1 MSVQNITRRAGPYV
15 GTGLVTAFTF
25 AFKVFRSEDVK
36 VLRSAS
42 SDASAQDEA
51 LKFGTDYTVKLNA
64 NQDEKAG
71 GTVTLASP
79 LAEGLR
85 LSILSAITPDQQMV
99 LTNHDGFLP
108 ATLNNSAD
116 KAIALIQE
124 LKEEVGRSLRVP
136 ASSDKTPEDMTEE
149 LMSAQEDARR
159 FADAAQQSAD
169 SAKKSEEKTAKY
181 AEAATVIVPFKDEI
195 KTVADNIEPVK
206 TIGQDIESVKL
217 VAAIKDET
225 VAVAGALDD
234 IGTAAA
240 SENLQAYKTVASIKD
255 QVVVDAQIASEI
267 VAVAGMK
274 DHVVTVSTNIGD
286 VKDVSNNMDKIGAV
300 AGDLQGGKCVPVKF
314 SAGRLTDEPAQDCTA
329 EGGNIKTV
337 ADHVV
342 AVDKVAGAVDDGTLE
357 KAAGALDSTLE
368 NVRRA
373 EAAQSAA
380 ESANTSAQSAKT
392 SAAGSATAAGSSATL
407 AKKWATQMGSPVE
420 GDLYSSKHYAEIA
433 SGAAGSS
440 SEVLAE
446 VKKAGQDA
454 VAVITQEGGTQ
465 VAAVT
470 AEGQKQVKAVGD
482 LGSSWET
489 KVNSAGSTQVKAVEA
504 SGATQTQAVNSAGT
518 SWHAKVEQAGTR
530 QTNAVNQA
538 GATQVK
544 AVETAGATQ
553 TANAKAQADAAAKSA
568 TAAASAQKTAETA
581 KSGADT
587 AKTGAESAKAA
598 AVTAQGKAE
607 TAATT
612 ATQKATEATTKASE
626 AAKSAQAAAQSAKVA
641 AFAVRL
647 TSTNMSASGT
657 AAVSTLTPSTN
668 VKVGD
673 TVIDPDGEVFSITSI
688 SGSTFTVGSKLTSI
702 KGPQG
707 DQGDVGPKGETG
719 APLAIKGS
727 FPSLEELQEQH
738 PVGQLGDA
746 YMVGTHLYSW
756 NGSRWQ
762 DVGDIK
768 GPKGDPG
775 TPGTPGAPGADGKD
789 GAAGASASITG
800 ATATVDANVGT
811 PSVLVTSGGTAL
823 ARTFAFE
830 FKNLKGQKGDKGD
843 PGANGADGANATIT
857 SATAS
862 VDGTTGA
869 PKVTVTVGG
878 TAQARTFAFAFTGL
892 KGATGSAGTTTWAG
906 ITDKP
911 TFFTSKGISMG
922 RLP

>member
-15 GTGLVTAFTF
+15 GTGLVSAYTF
-25 AFKVFRSEDVK
+25 AFKVFRPEDVK
-36 VLRSAS
+36 VVRSESA
-42 SDASAQDEA
+42 DASAQDEA

-71 GTVTLASP
+71 GTVTLVSP

-108 ATLNNSAD
+108 TTLNESAD

-136 ASSDKTPEDMTEE
+136 ASADKTPEDLTEE
-149 LMSAQEDARR
+149 LLSAQADARK
-159 FADAAQQSAD
+159 FADAAQQSAEE
-169 SAKKSEEKTAKY
+169 AKKSEEQTKVY
-181 AEAATVIVPFKDEI
+181 AEAATAIVPFKDEI

-206 TIGQDIESVKL
+206 TVGLNIEPVKSV
-217 VAAIKDET
+217 ASIKDET
-225 VAVAGALDD
+225 VVVAGAVAD
-234 IGTAAA
+234 IETAAA
-240 SENLQAYKTVASIKD
+240 PENLEAYKTVALIKD
-255 QVVVDAQIASEI
+255 QVVTDAEIATEI
-267 VAVAGMK
+267 VTVANMK
-274 DHVVTVSTNIGD
+274 DHVVAVSTNIDD
-286 VKDVSNNMDKIGAV
+286 VKDVSANMDKIGAV
-300 AGDLQGGKCVPVKF
+300 AGDLTGGKCTPAKF

-337 ADHVV
+337 ADHIV

-357 KAAGALDSTLE
+357 KAANSVEASAE
-368 NVRRA
+368 NARRA
-373 EAAQSAA
+373 EAAQAGA
-380 ESANTSAQSAKT
+380 ESANASAQSAKS
-392 SAAGSATAAGSSATL
+392 SAAGSATSAGSSATL
-407 AKKWATQMGSPVE
+407 AKKWATQMGTPVE

-440 SEVLAE
+440 SETLEA
-446 VKKAGQDA
+446 VKLAGQTA
-454 VAVITQEGGTQ
+454 LASITQEGGTQ

-470 AEGQKQVKAVGD
+470 AEGQKQVKAV
-482 LGSSWET
+482 ET
-489 KVNSAGSTQVKAVEA
+489 AGSTQV
-504 SGATQTQAVNSAGT
+504 GAVNA
-518 SWHAKVEQAGTR
+518 
-530 QTNAVNQA
+530 A
-538 GATQVK
+538 GAAQVK

-568 TAAASAQKTAETA
+568 TTALSAQKAAETAKAGADTA
-581 KSGADT
+581 KSGA
-587 AKTGAESAKAA
+587 ESAKTA
-598 AVTAQGKAE
+598 AVTAQGTAE

-612 ATQKATEATTKASE
+612 ATTKATEATTKASE
-626 AAKSAQAAAQSAKVA
+626 AAKSAQAAAESAKTA
-641 AFAVRL
+641 AYAMRL
-647 TSTNMSASGT
+647 TSVNMSASGT
-657 AAVSTLTPSTN
+657 AAISSLTPQTN
-668 VKVGD
+668 IKVGD
-673 TVIDPDGEVFSITSI
+673 TVVDPDGEVFSITAI
-688 SGSTFTVGSKLTSI
+688 AGSTFTVGAKLASI
-702 KGPQG
+702 KGAKG

-719 APLAIKGS
+719 APLSIKGS
-727 FPSLEELQEQH
+727 FPTLDELQEQH
-738 PVGQLGDA
+738 PAGQLGDA

-756 NGSRWQ
+756 NGSAWQ

-823 ARTFAFE
+823 ARTFAFA
-830 FKNLKGQKGDKGD
+830 FKNLKGQKGD
-843 PGANGADGANATIT
+843 PGANGADGANAVIAG
-857 SATAS
+857 ATAS
-862 VDGTTGA
+862 VDATTGT

-892 KGATGSAGTTTWAG
+892 KGATGPAGTTTWAG

-911 TFFTSKGISMG
+911 SYFKASGISMG

>member
-15 GTGLVTAFTF
+15 GTGLVSAYTF
-25 AFKVFRSEDVK
+25 AFKVFRPEDVK
-36 VLRSAS
+36 VVRSESA
-42 SDASAQDEA
+42 DASAQDET
-51 LKFGTDYTVKLNA
+51 LKLGTDYTVKLNT

-71 GTVTLASP
+71 GTVTLVSP

-108 ATLNNSAD
+108 TTLNDSAD

-136 ASSDKTPEDMTEE
+136 ASADKTPEDLTEE
-149 LMSAQEDARR
+149 LLSAQADARK
-159 FADAAQQSAD
+159 FADAAQQSAEE
-169 SAKKSEEKTAKY
+169 AKKSEEQTKVY

-195 KTVADNIEPVK
+195 KTVADNIEMVK
-206 TIGQDIESVKL
+206 TVGQNVESVKS

-240 SENLQAYKTVASIKD
+240 PENLAAYKTVATIKD
-255 QVVVDAQIASEI
+255 QVVTDAEISTEI
-267 VAVAGMK
+267 VTVANMK
-274 DHVVTVSTNIGD
+274 DHVVTVSTNIVD
-286 VKDVSNNMDKIGAV
+286 VTDVSNNLDKIGAV

-337 ADHVV
+337 ADHIV

-357 KAAGALDSTLE
+357 KAANSVGASAE
-368 NVRRA
+368 NARRA
-373 EAAQSAA
+373 EAAQAGA
-380 ESANTSAQSAKT
+380 ESANASAQSAKT
-392 SAAGSATAAGSSATL
+392 SAAGSATSAGSSAAL
-407 AKKWATQMGSPVE
+407 AKKWATQMGTPVE

-440 SEVLAE
+440 SETLEA
-446 VKKAGQDA
+446 VKLAGQA
-454 VAVITQEGGTQ
+454 ALASITQEGGTQ
-465 VAAVT
+465 VVAVT
-470 AEGQKQVKAVGD
+470 AEGQKQVKAV
-482 LGSSWET
+482 ET
-489 KVNSAGSTQVKAVEA
+489 AGSTQV
-504 SGATQTQAVNSAGT
+504 GAVNA
-518 SWHAKVEQAGTR
+518 
-530 QTNAVNQA
+530 A
-538 GATQVK
+538 GAAQVK
-544 AVETAGATQ
+544 AVETAGSAQ
-553 TANAKAQADAAAKSA
+553 TANAKAQADAAAKLA
-568 TAAASAQKTAETA
+568 TVASSAQKAAETAKAGADTA
-581 KSGADT
+581 KSGA
-587 AKTGAESAKAA
+587 ESAKTA

-607 TAATT
+607 TAANT
-612 ATQKATEATTKASE
+612 ATNKATEAGTKASE
-626 AAKSAQAAAQSAKVA
+626 AAKSAQAAAESAKTA
-641 AFAVRL
+641 AYAMRL
-647 TSTNMSASGT
+647 TSVNMSASGT
-657 AAVSTLTPSTN
+657 AAISSLTPKTN
-668 VKVGD
+668 IKVGD
-673 TVIDPDGEVFSITSI
+673 TVIDPDGEVFSITAI
-688 SGSTFTVGSKLTSI
+688 AGSTFTVGAKLASI
-702 KGPQG
+702 KGAKG

-719 APLAIKGS
+719 APLSIKGS
-727 FPSLEELQEQH
+727 FPTLDELQEQH
-738 PVGQLGDA
+738 PAGQLGDA

-756 NGSRWQ
+756 NGSAWQ

-823 ARTFAFE
+823 ARTFTFA
-830 FKNLKGQKGDKGD
+830 FKNLKGHKGDKGD

-857 SATAS
+857 GATAT
-862 VDGTTGA
+862 VDATTGT
-869 PKVTVTVGG
+869 PKVTVTAGG

-892 KGATGSAGTTTWAG
+892 KGATGPAGTTTWAG
-906 ITDKP
+906 LTGKP
-911 TFFTSKGISMG
+911 AYFTGKGISMG

>member
-15 GTGLVTAFTF
+15 GTGLVSAYTF

-36 VLRSAS
+36 VVRSESA
-42 SDASAQDEA
+42 DASAQDEA

-71 GTVTLASP
+71 GAVTLASP

-99 LTNHDGFLP
+99 LTNHDGMLP
-108 ATLNNSAD
+108 TTLNDSAD

-124 LKEEVGRSLRVP
+124 LKEAVGRTLRVP
-136 ASSDKTPEDMTEE
+136 ASSDKTPEDLTEE
-149 LMSAQEDARR
+149 LLSAQNDARK
-159 FADAAQQSAD
+159 FADAAQKSAEE
-169 SAKKSEEKTAKY
+169 AKKSELKTAEY
-181 AEAATVIVPFKDEI
+181 AEAATVLVPMKAEI

-206 TIGQDIESVKL
+206 TVGQNIEPVKSV
-217 VAAIKDET
+217 ASIKDET
-225 VAVAGALDD
+225 VVVAGAVAD
-234 IGTAAA
+234 IETAAA
-240 SENLQAYKTVASIKD
+240 PENLEAYKTVASIKD
-255 QVVVDAQIASEI
+255 QVVTDAEISTEI
-267 VAVAGMK
+267 VTVANMK
-274 DHVVTVSTNIGD
+274 DHVVTVSTNIDD
-286 VKDVSNNMDKIGAV
+286 VKDVSANMDKIGAV

-337 ADHVV
+337 ADHIV

-357 KAAGALDSTLE
+357 KAANSAEASAE
-368 NVRRA
+368 NARRA
-373 EAAQSAA
+373 EAAQAGA
-380 ESANTSAQSAKT
+380 ESANASAQSAKT
-392 SAAGSATAAGSSATL
+392 SAAGSATSAGSSATL
-407 AKKWATQMGSPVE
+407 AKKWATQMGTPVE

-440 SEVLAE
+440 SETLEA
-446 VKKAGQDA
+446 VKLAGQTA
-454 VAVITQEGGTQ
+454 LASITQEGGTQ

-470 AEGQKQVKAVGD
+470 AEGQKQVKAV
-482 LGSSWET
+482 ET
-489 KVNSAGSTQVKAVEA
+489 AGSTQV
-504 SGATQTQAVNSAGT
+504 GAVNA
-518 SWHAKVEQAGTR
+518 
-530 QTNAVNQA
+530 A
-538 GATQVK
+538 GAAQVK
-544 AVETAGATQ
+544 TVETAGATQ
-553 TANAKAQADAAAKSA
+553 TANAKAQADAAAASA
-568 TAAASAQKTAETA
+568 TAAANAKKAAETAKAGADTA
-581 KSGADT
+581 KSGA
-587 AKTGAESAKAA
+587 ESAKTA
-598 AVTAQGKAE
+598 AVTAQGTAE

-612 ATQKATEATTKASE
+612 ATTKATEATTKASE
-626 AAKSAQAAAQSAKVA
+626 AAKSAQAAAESAKTA
-641 AFAVRL
+641 AYAMRL
-647 TSTNMSASGT
+647 TSVNMSASGT
-657 AAVSTLTPSTN
+657 AAISSLTPQTN
-668 VKVGD
+668 IKVGD
-673 TVIDPDGEVFSITSI
+673 TVVDPDGEVFSITAI
-688 SGSTFTVGSKLTSI
+688 AGSTFTVGAKLASI
-702 KGPQG
+702 KGPKG

-719 APLAIKGS
+719 APLSIKGS
-727 FPSLEELQEQH
+727 FPTLDELQEQH

-756 NGSRWQ
+756 NGSAWQ

-823 ARTFAFE
+823 ARTFAFA
-830 FKNLKGQKGDKGD
+830 FKNLKGQKGD
-843 PGANGADGANATIT
+843 PGANGADGANAVIT
-857 SATAS
+857 GATAS
-862 VDGTTGA
+862 VDATTGT

-892 KGATGSAGTTTWAG
+892 KGATGPAGTTTWGG

-911 TFFTSKGISMG
+911 SYFKASGISMG

>member
-15 GTGLVTAFTF
+15 GTGLASAYTF
-25 AFKVFRSEDVK
+25 AFKVFRAEDVR
-36 VLRSAS
+36 VVRSAS
-42 SDASAQDEA
+42 SDASAQDET
-51 LKFGTDYTVKLNA
+51 LKLGTDYTVKLNA

-71 GTVTLASP
+71 GTVTLVSP

-108 ATLNNSAD
+108 TTLNDSAD

-136 ASSDKTPEDMTEE
+136 ASADKTPEDLTEE
-149 LMSAQEDARR
+149 LLSAQADARK
-159 FADAAQQSAD
+159 FADAAEKSAGE
-169 SAKKSEEKTAKY
+169 AKKSEEQTKAY

-195 KTVADNIEPVK
+195 KTVADNIETVK
-206 TIGQDIESVKL
+206 TVGQNVESVKS

-240 SENLQAYKTVASIKD
+240 PENLAAYKTVATIKD
-255 QVVVDAQIASEI
+255 QVVTDAEIATEI
-267 VAVAGMK
+267 VTVAGMK
-274 DHVVTVSTNIGD
+274 DHVVTVSTNIDD
-286 VKDVSNNMDKIGAV
+286 VKDVSASMDKIGAV

-337 ADHVV
+337 ADHIV

-357 KAAGALDSTLE
+357 KAANSAEASAE
-368 NVRRA
+368 NARRA
-373 EAAQSAA
+373 EAAQAGA
-380 ESANTSAQSAKT
+380 ESANASAQSAKT
-392 SAAGSATAAGSSATL
+392 SAAGSAASAGSSATT
-407 AKKWATQMGSPVE
+407 AKAWATQVGTPVE
-420 GDLYSSKHYAEIA
+420 GDLYSSRHYAEIA

-440 SEVLAE
+440 SETLEA
-446 VKKAGQDA
+446 VKLAGQTA
-454 VAVITQEGGTQ
+454 LASITQEGGTQ

-470 AEGQKQVKAVGD
+470 AEGQKQVKAV
-482 LGSSWET
+482 ET
-489 KVNSAGSTQVKAVEA
+489 AGSTQV
-504 SGATQTQAVNSAGT
+504 GAVNA
-518 SWHAKVEQAGTR
+518 
-530 QTNAVNQA
+530 A
-538 GATQVK
+538 GAAQVK

-568 TAAASAQKTAETA
+568 TAASSAQKAAETAKAGADTA
-581 KSGADT
+581 KSGA
-587 AKTGAESAKAA
+587 ESAKTA

-612 ATQKATEATTKASE
+612 ATNKATEAGTKASE
-626 AAKSAQAAAQSAKVA
+626 AAKSAQAAAESAKTA
-641 AFAVRL
+641 AYAMRL
-647 TSTNMSASGT
+647 TSVNMSASGT
-657 AAVSTLTPSTN
+657 AAITSLTPQTN
-668 VKVGD
+668 IKVGD
-673 TVIDPDGEVFSITSI
+673 TVIDPDGEVFSITAI
-688 SGSTFTVGSKLTSI
+688 AGSTFTVGAKLASI
-702 KGPQG
+702 KGAKG
-707 DQGDVGPKGETG
+707 DQGDAGPKGETG
-719 APLAIKGS
+719 APLSIKGS
-727 FPSLEELQEQH
+727 FPTLDELQEQH

-756 NGSRWQ
+756 NGSAWQ

-823 ARTFAFE
+823 ARTFAFV
-830 FKNLKGQKGDKGD
+830 FKNLKGQKGD
-843 PGANGADGANATIT
+843 PGANGADGASATIT
-857 SATAS
+857 GATAT
-862 VDGTTGA
+862 VDATTGT
-869 PKVTVTVGG
+869 PKVTVTAGG

-892 KGATGSAGTTTWAG
+892 KGATGPAGTTTWAG

-911 TFFTSKGISMG
+911 AYFKTSGISMG

>member
-1 MSVQNITRRAGPYV
+1 MIDDIKRLAGPFTTQGQTQLPFGFYV
-15 GTGLVTAFTF
+15 FENTDVYVATANDPDAQSTVLVYGQDYSVSMNADQTATP
-25 AFKVFRSEDVK
+25 
-36 VLRSAS
+36 
-42 SDASAQDEA
+42 
-51 LKFGTDYTVKLNA
+51 
-64 NQDEKAG
+64 G
-71 GTVTLASP
+71 GTVTLKTPIAS
-79 LAEGLR
+79 GQ
-85 LSILSAITPDQQMV
+85 IFVVGSAIKYTQTTQ
-99 LTNHDGFLP
+99 LTNYSRFP
-108 ATLNNSAD
+108 PEIIN
-116 KAIALIQE
+116 
-124 LKEEVGRSLRVP
+124 RSLDRIVAQIQQIVEKIGRTLSVP
-136 ASSDKTPEDMTEE
+136 ETSNSTPQQLIER
-149 LMSAQEDARR
+149 LLKAQEDARR

-169 SAKKSEEKTAKY
+169 SAKKSEEKTAEY

-206 TIGQDIESVKL
+206 TVGQDIESVKL
-217 VAAIKDET
+217 VASIKDET

-274 DHVVTVSTNIGD
+274 DHVVTVSTNIDD

-357 KAAGALDSTLE
+357 KAAGALESTLE

-392 SAAGSATAAGSSATL
+392 SAASSATAAGSSATL

-470 AEGQKQVKAVGD
+470 AEGQKQVKAV
-482 LGSSWET
+482 ET
-489 KVNSAGSTQVKAVEA
+489 AGSTQIGAVNAAGASQVKAVEA
-504 SGATQTQAVNSAGT
+504 AG
-518 SWHAKVEQAGTR
+518 S
-530 QTNAVNQA
+530 
-538 GATQVK
+538 
-544 AVETAGATQ
+544 TQ
-553 TANAKAQADAAAKSA
+553 TANAKTQADAASASA
-568 TAAASAQKTAETA
+568 TAAANAQKSAETA
-581 KSGADT
+581 KSGADA
-587 AKTGAESAKAA
+587 AKAGAESAKAA

-612 ATQKATEATTKASE
+612 ATTKATEATTKASE
-626 AAKSAQAAAQSAKVA
+626 AAKSAQAAAESAKTA
-641 AFAVRL
+641 AYAMRL
-647 TSTNMSASGT
+647 TSVNMSASGT
-657 AAVSTLTPSTN
+657 AAITSLTPQAN
-668 VKVGD
+668 IKVGD
-673 TVIDPDGEVFSITSI
+673 TVIDPDGEVFSITAI
-688 SGSTFTVGSKLTSI
+688 AGSTFTVGAKLTSL
-702 KGPQG
+702 KGPKG

-719 APLAIKGS
+719 APLSIKGS
-727 FPSLEELQEQH
+727 FPTLDELQEQH
-738 PVGQLGDA
+738 PAGQLGDA

-756 NGSRWQ
+756 NGSAWQ

-775 TPGTPGAPGADGKD
+775 TPGTPGAPGTDGKD

-823 ARTFAFE
+823 ARTFAFA
-830 FKNLKGQKGDKGD
+830 FKNLKGQKGDTGD

-857 SATAS
+857 GATAT
-862 VDGTTGA
+862 VDATTGT

-892 KGATGSAGTTTWAG
+892 KGATGPAGTTTWAG
-906 ITDKP
+906 ITGKP
-911 TFFTSKGISMG
+911 AYFTGKGISMG

>member
-15 GTGLVTAFTF
+15 GTGLASAYTF
-25 AFKVFRSEDVK
+25 AFKVFRAEDVR
-36 VLRSAS
+36 VVRSAS
-42 SDASAQDEA
+42 SDASAQDET
-51 LKFGTDYTVKLNA
+51 LKLGTDYTVKLNA

-71 GTVTLASP
+71 GTVTLVSP

-108 ATLNNSAD
+108 TTLNDSAD

-136 ASSDKTPEDMTEE
+136 ASADKTPEDLTEE
-149 LMSAQEDARR
+149 LLSAQADARQ
-159 FADAAQQSAD
+159 FADAAEKSAEE
-169 SAKKSEEKTAKY
+169 AKKSELKTAEY
-181 AEAATVIVPFKDEI
+181 AEAATAIVPFKDEI

-206 TIGQDIESVKL
+206 TVGQNIEPVKSV
-217 VAAIKDET
+217 ASIKDET
-225 VAVAGALDD
+225 VVVADAVAD

-240 SENLQAYKTVASIKD
+240 PENLAAYKTVTSIKD
-255 QVVVDAQIASEI
+255 QVVTDAEIASEI
-267 VAVAGMK
+267 VTVAGMK
-274 DHVVTVSTNIGD
+274 DHVVTVSTNID
-286 VKDVSNNMDKIGAV
+286 NVKDVSANMDKIGAV
-300 AGDLQGGKCVPVKF
+300 AGDLTGGKCTPAKF

-337 ADHVV
+337 ADHIV

-357 KAAGALDSTLE
+357 KAANSAEASAE
-368 NVRRA
+368 NARRA
-373 EAAQSAA
+373 EAAQAGA
-380 ESANTSAQSAKT
+380 ESANASAQSAKT
-392 SAAGSATAAGSSATL
+392 SAAGSATSAGSSATL
-407 AKKWATQMGSPVE
+407 AKKWATQMGTPVE
-420 GDLYSSKHYAEIA
+420 GDLYSSKHYAEVA

-454 VAVITQEGGTQ
+454 VAAITQEGGTQ

-470 AEGQKQVKAVGD
+470 AEGQKQVKAV
-482 LGSSWET
+482 ET
-489 KVNSAGSTQVKAVEA
+489 AGSTQV
-504 SGATQTQAVNSAGT
+504 GAVNA
-518 SWHAKVEQAGTR
+518 
-530 QTNAVNQA
+530 A
-538 GATQVK
+538 GAAQVK

-568 TAAASAQKTAETA
+568 TTALSAQKAAETA
-581 KSGADT
+581 KAGADT
-587 AKTGAESAKAA
+587 AKGGAESAKTA

-612 ATQKATEATTKASE
+612 ATNKATEAGTKASE
-626 AAKSAQAAAQSAKVA
+626 AAKSAQAAAESAKTA
-641 AFAVRL
+641 AYAMRL
-647 TSTNMSASGT
+647 TSVNMSASGT
-657 AAVSTLTPSTN
+657 AAITSLTPQTN
-668 VKVGD
+668 IKVGD
-673 TVIDPDGEVFSITSI
+673 TVIDPDGEVFSITAI
-688 SGSTFTVGSKLTSI
+688 AGSTFTVGAKLASI
-702 KGPQG
+702 KGAKG

-719 APLAIKGS
+719 APLSIKGS
-727 FPSLEELQEQH
+727 FPTLDELQEQH
-738 PVGQLGDA
+738 PAGQLGDA

-756 NGSRWQ
+756 NGSAWQ

-823 ARTFAFE
+823 ARTFTFA
-830 FKNLKGQKGDKGD
+830 FKNLKGHKGDKGD
-843 PGANGADGANATIT
+843 PGANGADGANAVIAG
-857 SATAS
+857 ATAS
-862 VDGTTGA
+862 VDATTGT

-892 KGATGSAGTTTWAG
+892 KGATGPAGTTTWAG

-911 TFFTSKGISMG
+911 SYFKASGISMG

>member
-15 GTGLVTAFTF
+15 GTGLVSAYTF

-36 VLRSAS
+36 VVRSESA
-42 SDASAQDEA
+42 DASAQDEA

-99 LTNHDGFLP
+99 LTNHDGMLP
-108 ATLNNSAD
+108 TTLNDSAD

-124 LKEEVGRSLRVP
+124 LKEEVGRALRVP
-136 ASSDKTPEDMTEE
+136 ASADKTPEDLTEE
-149 LMSAQEDARR
+149 LLSAQADARQ
-159 FADAAQQSAD
+159 FADAAQKSAEE
-169 SAKKSEEKTAKY
+169 AKKSEEQTKVY

-206 TIGQDIESVKL
+206 TVGLNIEPVKSV
-217 VAAIKDET
+217 ASIKDET
-225 VAVAGALDD
+225 VVVAGAVAD
-234 IGTAAA
+234 IETAAA
-240 SENLQAYKTVASIKD
+240 PENLEAYKTVASIKD
-255 QVVVDAQIASEI
+255 QVVTDAEIASEI

-274 DHVVTVSTNIGD
+274 DHVVTVSTNIDD
-286 VKDVSNNMDKIGAV
+286 VKDVSANMDKIGAV

-337 ADHVV
+337 ADHIV

-357 KAAGALDSTLE
+357 KAAGALESTLE

-392 SAAGSATAAGSSATL
+392 SAASSATAAGSSATL

-420 GDLYSSKHYAEIA
+420 GDLYSSKHYAEVA

-454 VAVITQEGGTQ
+454 VAAITQEGGTQ

-470 AEGQKQVKAVGD
+470 AEGQEQVKAV
-482 LGSSWET
+482 ET
-489 KVNSAGSTQVKAVEA
+489 AGSTQV
-504 SGATQTQAVNSAGT
+504 GAVNA
-518 SWHAKVEQAGTR
+518 
-530 QTNAVNQA
+530 A
-538 GATQVK
+538 GAAQVK

-553 TANAKAQADAAAKSA
+553 TANAKAQADAAAASA
-568 TAAASAQKTAETA
+568 TAAANAKKAAETA
-581 KSGADT
+581 KAGADT
-587 AKTGAESAKAA
+587 ARGGAESAKTA
-598 AVTAQGKAE
+598 AVAAQGKAE
-607 TAATT
+607 TAANT

-626 AAKSAQAAAQSAKVA
+626 AAKSAQAAAESAKTA
-641 AFAVRL
+641 AYAMRL
-647 TSTNMSASGT
+647 TSANMSASGT
-657 AAVSTLTPSTN
+657 AAISSLTPSTN
-668 VKVGD
+668 AKVGD
-673 TVIDPDGEVFSITSI
+673 TVIDPDGEVFSITAV
-688 SGSTFTVGSKLTSI
+688 SGGNFTVGAKLTSL

-707 DQGDVGPKGETG
+707 IQGAKGDTGPQGAQGPQGLKGDIGPQGVQGPRGPQGDTG
-719 APLAIKGS
+719 APLSIKGS
-727 FPSLEELQEQH
+727 FPTLDDLQEQN

-756 NGSRWQ
+756 NGSAWQ

-768 GPKGDPG
+768 GPKGDKG
-775 TPGTPGAPGADGKD
+775 DQGVQGEKGAT
-789 GAAGASASITG
+789 GAAGAQGPKGEVGATGPTGPTGAAGKSAAITSAS
-800 ATATVDANVGT
+800 ATVDANVGT
-811 PSVLVTSGGTAL
+811 PAVTVTLGGTEL
-823 ARTFAFE
+823 ARTFTFA
-830 FKNLKGQKGDKGD
+830 FKNLKGAQGVQGIQG
-843 PGANGADGANATIT
+843 PQGVQGP
-857 SATAS
+857 
-862 VDGTTGA
+862 TG
-869 PKVTVTVGG
+869 P
-878 TAQARTFAFAFTGL
+878 
-892 KGATGSAGTTTWAG
+892 AGTTTWAG

-911 TFFTSKGISMG
+911 AYFKTSGISMG

>member
-15 GTGLVTAFTF
+15 GTGLVSAYTF
-25 AFKVFRSEDVK
+25 AFKVFRPEDVK
-36 VLRSAS
+36 VARSESA
-42 SDASAQDEA
+42 DASAQDEA

-71 GTVTLASP
+71 GTVTLVSP

-108 ATLNNSAD
+108 TTLNESAD

-136 ASSDKTPEDMTEE
+136 ASADKTPEDLTEE
-149 LMSAQEDARR
+149 LLSAQADARK
-159 FADAAQQSAD
+159 FADAAQQSAEE
-169 SAKKSEEKTAKY
+169 AKKSEEQTKVY
-181 AEAATVIVPFKDEI
+181 AEGATVIVPFKDEI
-195 KTVADNIEPVK
+195 KTVADNIETVK
-206 TIGQDIESVKL
+206 TVGQNVESVKS
-217 VAAIKDET
+217 VASIKDET

-240 SENLQAYKTVASIKD
+240 PENLEAYKTVASIKD
-255 QVVVDAQIASEI
+255 QVVTDAEIASEI
-267 VAVAGMK
+267 VAAAGMK
-274 DHVVTVSTNIGD
+274 NHVVTVSTNIDD
-286 VKDVSNNMDKIGAV
+286 VKDVSANMDKIGAV

-337 ADHVV
+337 ADHIV

-357 KAAGALDSTLE
+357 KAANSVETSAENAL
-368 NVRRA
+368 RA
-373 EAAQSAA
+373 EAARVGA
-380 ESANTSAQSAKT
+380 ESANASAQSAKT
-392 SAAGSATAAGSSATL
+392 SAEQSSASAGSSATT
-407 AKKWATQMGSPVE
+407 AKAWATQMGTPVE

-454 VAVITQEGGTQ
+454 VAAITQEGGTQ

-470 AEGQKQVKAVGD
+470 AEGQEQVKAV
-482 LGSSWET
+482 ET
-489 KVNSAGSTQVKAVEA
+489 AGSTQV
-504 SGATQTQAVNSAGT
+504 GAVNA
-518 SWHAKVEQAGTR
+518 
-530 QTNAVNQA
+530 A
-538 GATQVK
+538 GAAQVK

-553 TANAKAQADAAAKSA
+553 TANAKAQADAAAASA
-568 TAAASAQKTAETA
+568 TAAANAKKVAE
-581 KSGADT
+581 T
-587 AKTGAESAKAA
+587 AKTGAETAKTGADSAKTA
-598 AVTAQGKAE
+598 AVAAQGKAE
-607 TAATT
+607 TAANT

-626 AAKSAQAAAQSAKVA
+626 AAKSAQAAAESAKTA
-641 AFAVRL
+641 AYAMRL
-647 TSTNMSASGT
+647 TSVNMSANGT
-657 AAVSTLTPSTN
+657 AAITSLTPQTN
-668 VKVGD
+668 IKVGD
-673 TVIDPDGEVFSITSI
+673 TVIDPDGEVFSITAI
-688 SGSTFTVGSKLTSI
+688 AGSTFTVGAKLTSL
-702 KGPQG
+702 KGPKG

-719 APLAIKGS
+719 APLSIKGS
-727 FPSLEELQEQH
+727 FPTLDELQEQH
-738 PVGQLGDA
+738 PAGQLGDA
-746 YMVGTHLYSW
+746 YMVGAHLYSW
-756 NGSRWQ
+756 NGSAWQ

-775 TPGTPGAPGADGKD
+775 TPGTPGAPGTDGKD

-823 ARTFAFE
+823 ARTFAFA
-830 FKNLKGQKGDKGD
+830 FKNLKGQKGDTGD

-857 SATAS
+857 GATAT
-862 VDGTTGA
+862 VDATTGT

-892 KGATGSAGTTTWAG
+892 KGATGPAGTTSWNG

-911 TFFTSKGISMG
+911 SYFKASGISMG

>member
-15 GTGLVTAFTF
+15 GTGLVSAYTF

-36 VLRSAS
+36 VVRSESA
-42 SDASAQDEA
+42 DASAQDEA
-51 LKFGTDYTVKLNA
+51 LKFGADYTVKLNA

-71 GTVTLASP
+71 GTVTLVSP

-108 ATLNNSAD
+108 TTLNDSAD

-136 ASSDKTPEDMTEE
+136 ASADKTPEDLTEE
-149 LMSAQEDARR
+149 LLSAQADARQ
-159 FADAAQQSAD
+159 FADAAQKSAEE
-169 SAKKSEEKTAKY
+169 AKKSEEQTKVY
-181 AEAATVIVPFKDEI
+181 AEAATALVPMKAEI

-206 TIGQDIESVKL
+206 TVGQDIGSVKS
-217 VAAIKDET
+217 VASIKDET
-225 VAVAGALDD
+225 VVVAGAVAD
-234 IGTAAA
+234 IETAAA
-240 SENLQAYKTVASIKD
+240 PENLEAYKTVATIKD
-255 QVVVDAQIASEI
+255 QVVTDAEISTEI
-267 VAVAGMK
+267 VTVANMK
-274 DHVVTVSTNIGD
+274 DHVVTVSTNIVD
-286 VKDVSNNMDKIGAV
+286 VTDVSNNLDKIGAV
-300 AGDLQGGKCVPVKF
+300 AGDLTGGKCTPAKF

-337 ADHVV
+337 ADHIV

-357 KAAGALDSTLE
+357 KAANSVEASAE
-368 NVRRA
+368 NARRA
-373 EAAQSAA
+373 EAAQAGA
-380 ESANTSAQSAKT
+380 ESANASAQSAKT
-392 SAAGSATAAGSSATL
+392 SAAGSATSAGSSATQ
-407 AKKWATQMGSPVE
+407 AKKWATQMGTPVE

-440 SEVLAE
+440 SETLEA
-446 VKKAGQDA
+446 VKLAGQTA
-454 VAVITQEGGTQ
+454 LASITQEGGTQ

-470 AEGQKQVKAVGD
+470 AEGQKQVKAV
-482 LGSSWET
+482 ET
-489 KVNSAGSTQVKAVEA
+489 AGSTQV
-504 SGATQTQAVNSAGT
+504 GAVNA
-518 SWHAKVEQAGTR
+518 
-530 QTNAVNQA
+530 A
-538 GATQVK
+538 GAAQVK

-568 TAAASAQKTAETA
+568 TTALSAQRAAETAKAGADTA
-581 KSGADT
+581 KSGA
-587 AKTGAESAKAA
+587 ESAKTA

-612 ATQKATEATTKASE
+612 ATTKATEAGTKASE
-626 AAKSAQAAAQSAKVA
+626 AAKSAQAAAESAKTA
-641 AFAVRL
+641 AYAMRL
-647 TSTNMSASGT
+647 TSVNMSASGT
-657 AAVSTLTPSTN
+657 AAITSLTPQTN
-668 VKVGD
+668 IKVGD
-673 TVIDPDGEVFSITSI
+673 TVIDPDGEVFSITAI
-688 SGSTFTVGSKLTSI
+688 AGSTFTVGAKLASI
-702 KGPQG
+702 KGPKG

-719 APLAIKGS
+719 APLSIKGS
-727 FPSLEELQEQH
+727 FPTLDELQEQH

-756 NGSRWQ
+756 NGSAWQ

-823 ARTFAFE
+823 ARTFAFA
-830 FKNLKGQKGDKGD
+830 FKNLKGQKGDTGD

-857 SATAS
+857 GATAT
-862 VDGTTGA
+862 VDATTGT

-892 KGATGSAGTTTWAG
+892 KGATGPAGTTTWAG
-906 ITDKP
+906 ITGKP
-911 TFFTSKGISMG
+911 AYFTGKGISMG

>member
-15 GTGLVTAFTF
+15 GTGLVSAYTF
-25 AFKVFRSEDVK
+25 AFKVFRPEDVK
-36 VLRSAS
+36 VVRSESA
-42 SDASAQDEA
+42 DASAQDEA

-71 GTVTLASP
+71 GTVTLVSP

-108 ATLNNSAD
+108 TTLNESAD

-136 ASSDKTPEDMTEE
+136 ASADKTPEDLTEE
-149 LMSAQEDARR
+149 LLSAQADARK
-159 FADAAQQSAD
+159 FADAAEKSAEE
-169 SAKKSEEKTAKY
+169 AKKSEEQTKAY

-195 KTVADNIEPVK
+195 KTVADNIETVK
-206 TIGQDIESVKL
+206 TVGQNVESVKS

-240 SENLQAYKTVASIKD
+240 PENLAAYKTVATIKD
-255 QVVVDAQIASEI
+255 QVVTDAEISTEI
-267 VAVAGMK
+267 VTVANMK
-274 DHVVTVSTNIGD
+274 DHVVTVSTNIVD
-286 VKDVSNNMDKIGAV
+286 VTDVSNNLDKIGAV
-300 AGDLQGGKCVPVKF
+300 AGDLTGGKCTPAKF

-337 ADHVV
+337 ADHIV

-357 KAAGALDSTLE
+357 KAANSVGASAE
-368 NVRRA
+368 NARRA
-373 EAAQSAA
+373 EAAQAGA
-380 ESANTSAQSAKT
+380 EFANASAQSAKT
-392 SAAGSATAAGSSATL
+392 SAAGSATSAGSSATL
-407 AKKWATQMGSPVE
+407 AKKWATQMGTPVE

-440 SEVLAE
+440 SETLEA
-446 VKKAGQDA
+446 VKLAGQTA
-454 VAVITQEGGTQ
+454 LASITQEGGTQ

-470 AEGQKQVKAVGD
+470 AEGQKQVKAV
-482 LGSSWET
+482 ET
-489 KVNSAGSTQVKAVEA
+489 AGSTQV
-504 SGATQTQAVNSAGT
+504 GAVNA
-518 SWHAKVEQAGTR
+518 
-530 QTNAVNQA
+530 A
-538 GATQVK
+538 GAAQVK

-568 TAAASAQKTAETA
+568 TTALSAQKAAETA
-581 KSGADT
+581 KAGADT
-587 AKTGAESAKAA
+587 AKGGAESAKTA

-612 ATQKATEATTKASE
+612 ATNKATEAGTKASE
-626 AAKSAQAAAQSAKVA
+626 AAKSAQAAAESAKTA
-641 AFAVRL
+641 AYAMRL
-647 TSTNMSASGT
+647 TSVNMSASGT
-657 AAVSTLTPSTN
+657 AAITSLTPQTN
-668 VKVGD
+668 IKVGD
-673 TVIDPDGEVFSITSI
+673 TVIDPDGEVFSITAI
-688 SGSTFTVGSKLTSI
+688 AGSTFTVGAKLASI
-702 KGPQG
+702 KGPKG

-719 APLAIKGS
+719 APLSIKGS
-727 FPSLEELQEQH
+727 FPTLDELQEQH

-756 NGSRWQ
+756 NGSAWQ

-823 ARTFAFE
+823 ARTFAFA
-830 FKNLKGQKGDKGD
+830 FKNLKGQKGDPGD

-857 SATAS
+857 GATAT
-862 VDGTTGA
+862 VDATTGT

-892 KGATGSAGTTTWAG
+892 KGATGPAGTTTWAG
-906 ITDKP
+906 ITGKP
-911 TFFTSKGISMG
+911 AYFTGKGISMG

>member
-15 GTGLVTAFTF
+15 GTGLVSAYTF

-36 VLRSAS
+36 VVRSESA
-42 SDASAQDEA
+42 DASAQDEA

-99 LTNHDGFLP
+99 LTNHDGFFP
-108 ATLNNSAD
+108 TTLNESAD

-136 ASSDKTPEDMTEE
+136 ASADKTPEDLTEE
-149 LMSAQEDARR
+149 LLSAQADARK
-159 FADAAQQSAD
+159 FAEAAQQSAEE
-169 SAKKSEEKTAKY
+169 AKKSELKTAEY
-181 AEAATVIVPFKDEI
+181 AEAATALVPMKAEI

-206 TIGQDIESVKL
+206 TVGQNVESVKS
-217 VAAIKDET
+217 VASIKDET

-240 SENLQAYKTVASIKD
+240 PENLEAYKTVASIKD
-255 QVVVDAQIASEI
+255 QVVTDAEIASEI

-274 DHVVTVSTNIGD
+274 NHVVTVSTNIDD
-286 VKDVSNNMDKIGAV
+286 VKDVSANMDKIGAV

-357 KAAGALDSTLE
+357 KAAGALESTLE

-392 SAAGSATAAGSSATL
+392 SAASSATAAGSSATL

-470 AEGQKQVKAVGD
+470 AEGQKQVKAV
-482 LGSSWET
+482 ET
-489 KVNSAGSTQVKAVEA
+489 AGSTQIGAVNAAGASQVKAVEA
-504 SGATQTQAVNSAGT
+504 AG
-518 SWHAKVEQAGTR
+518 S
-530 QTNAVNQA
+530 
-538 GATQVK
+538 
-544 AVETAGATQ
+544 TQ
-553 TANAKAQADAAAKSA
+553 TANAKTQADAASASA
-568 TAAASAQKTAETA
+568 TAAANAQKSAETA
-581 KSGADT
+581 KSGADA
-587 AKTGAESAKAA
+587 AKAGAESAKTA

-612 ATQKATEATTKASE
+612 ATTKATEATTKASE
-626 AAKSAQAAAQSAKVA
+626 AAKSAQAAAESAKTA
-641 AFAVRL
+641 AYAMRL
-647 TSTNMSASGT
+647 TSVNMSASGT
-657 AAVSTLTPSTN
+657 AAITSLTPQAN
-668 VKVGD
+668 IKVGD
-673 TVIDPDGEVFSITSI
+673 TVIDPDGEVFSITAI
-688 SGSTFTVGSKLTSI
+688 AGSTFTVGAKLTSL
-702 KGPQG
+702 KGPKG

-719 APLAIKGS
+719 APLSIKGS
-727 FPSLEELQEQH
+727 FPTLDELQEQH
-738 PVGQLGDA
+738 PAGQLGDA

-756 NGSRWQ
+756 NGSAWQ

-775 TPGTPGAPGADGKD
+775 TPGTPGAPGTDGKD

-823 ARTFAFE
+823 ARTFAFA
-830 FKNLKGQKGDKGD
+830 FKNLKGQKGDTGD

-857 SATAS
+857 GATAT
-862 VDGTTGA
+862 VDATTGT

-892 KGATGSAGTTTWAG
+892 KGATGPAGTTTWAG
-906 ITDKP
+906 ITGKP
-911 TFFTSKGISMG
+911 AYFTGKGISMG

>member
-15 GTGLVTAFTF
+15 GTGLVSAYTF
-25 AFKVFRSEDVK
+25 AFKVFRPEDVK
-36 VLRSAS
+36 VVRSESA
-42 SDASAQDEA
+42 DASAQDEA

-71 GTVTLASP
+71 GTVTLVSP

-108 ATLNNSAD
+108 TTLNESAD

-136 ASSDKTPEDMTEE
+136 ASADKTPEDLTEE
-149 LMSAQEDARR
+149 LLSAQADARK
-159 FADAAQQSAD
+159 FADAAEKSAEE
-169 SAKKSEEKTAKY
+169 AKKSEEQTKAY

-206 TIGQDIESVKL
+206 TVGLNIEPVKSV
-217 VAAIKDET
+217 ASIKDET
-225 VAVAGALDD
+225 VVVAGAVAD
-234 IGTAAA
+234 IETAAA
-240 SENLQAYKTVASIKD
+240 PENLEAYKTVASIKD
-255 QVVVDAQIASEI
+255 QVVTDAEIANEI
-267 VAVAGMK
+267 VTVAGMK
-274 DHVVTVSTNIGD
+274 DHVVTVSTNID
-286 VKDVSNNMDKIGAV
+286 NVKDVSNNMDKIGAV
-300 AGDLQGGKCVPVKF
+300 AGDLTGGKCTPAKF

-337 ADHVV
+337 ADHIV

-357 KAAGALDSTLE
+357 KAANSVGASAE
-368 NVRRA
+368 NARRA
-373 EAAQSAA
+373 EAAQAGA
-380 ESANTSAQSAKT
+380 ESANASAQSAKT
-392 SAAGSATAAGSSATL
+392 SAAGSATSAGSSATL
-407 AKKWATQMGSPVE
+407 AKKWATQMGTPVE

-440 SEVLAE
+440 SETLEA
-446 VKKAGQDA
+446 VKLAGQTA
-454 VAVITQEGGTQ
+454 LASITQEGGTQ

-470 AEGQKQVKAVGD
+470 AEGQKQVKAV
-482 LGSSWET
+482 ET
-489 KVNSAGSTQVKAVEA
+489 AGSTQI
-504 SGATQTQAVNSAGT
+504 GAVNA
-518 SWHAKVEQAGTR
+518 
-530 QTNAVNQA
+530 A
-538 GATQVK
+538 GAAQVK

-568 TAAASAQKTAETA
+568 TTALSAQKAAETA
-581 KSGADT
+581 KAGADT
-587 AKTGAESAKAA
+587 AKGGAESAKTA

-612 ATQKATEATTKASE
+612 ATTKATEATTKASE
-626 AAKSAQAAAQSAKVA
+626 AAKSAQAAAESAKTA
-641 AFAVRL
+641 AYAMRL
-647 TSTNMSASGT
+647 TSVNMSASGT
-657 AAVSTLTPSTN
+657 AAITSLTPQAN
-668 VKVGD
+668 IKVGD
-673 TVIDPDGEVFSITSI
+673 TVIDPDGEVFSITAI
-688 SGSTFTVGSKLTSI
+688 AGSTFTVGAKLASI
-702 KGPQG
+702 KGAKG

-719 APLAIKGS
+719 APLSIKGS
-727 FPSLEELQEQH
+727 FPTLDELQEQH
-738 PVGQLGDA
+738 PAGQLGDA

-756 NGSRWQ
+756 NGSAWQ

-830 FKNLKGQKGDKGD
+830 FKNLKGQKGDTGD

-857 SATAS
+857 GATAT
-862 VDGTTGA
+862 VDATTGT

-892 KGATGSAGTTTWAG
+892 KGATGPAGTTTWAG

-911 TFFTSKGISMG
+911 AYFTGKGISMG

>member
-15 GTGLVTAFTF
+15 GTGLVSAYTF
-25 AFKVFRSEDVK
+25 AFKVFRPEDVK
-36 VLRSAS
+36 VVRSESA
-42 SDASAQDEA
+42 DVSAQDAA

-71 GTVTLASP
+71 GTVTLVSP

-108 ATLNNSAD
+108 TTLNDSAD

-136 ASSDKTPEDMTEE
+136 ASADKTPEDLTEE
-149 LMSAQEDARR
+149 LLSAQADARK
-159 FADAAQQSAD
+159 FADAAEKSAEE
-169 SAKKSEEKTAKY
+169 AKKSEEQTKAY

-195 KTVADNIEPVK
+195 KTVADNIETVK
-206 TIGQDIESVKL
+206 TVGQNVESVKS

-240 SENLQAYKTVASIKD
+240 PENLAAYKTVATIKD
-255 QVVVDAQIASEI
+255 QVVTDAEISTEI
-267 VAVAGMK
+267 VTVANMK
-274 DHVVTVSTNIGD
+274 DHVVTVSTNIVD
-286 VKDVSNNMDKIGAV
+286 VTDVSNNLDKIGAV
-300 AGDLQGGKCVPVKF
+300 AGDLTGGKCTPAKF

-337 ADHVV
+337 ADHIV

-357 KAAGALDSTLE
+357 KAANSVGASAE
-368 NVRRA
+368 NARRA
-373 EAAQSAA
+373 EAAQAGA
-380 ESANTSAQSAKT
+380 ESANASAQSAKT
-392 SAAGSATAAGSSATL
+392 SAAGSATSAGSSATL
-407 AKKWATQMGSPVE
+407 AKKWATQMGTPVE

-440 SEVLAE
+440 SETLEA
-446 VKKAGQDA
+446 VKLAGQTA
-454 VAVITQEGGTQ
+454 LASITQEGGTQ

-470 AEGQKQVKAVGD
+470 AEGQKQVKAV
-482 LGSSWET
+482 ET
-489 KVNSAGSTQVKAVEA
+489 AGSTQVD
-504 SGATQTQAVNSAGT
+504 AVNA
-518 SWHAKVEQAGTR
+518 
-530 QTNAVNQA
+530 A
-538 GATQVK
+538 GAAQVK

-568 TAAASAQKTAETA
+568 TTALSAQKAAETA
-581 KSGADT
+581 KAGADT
-587 AKTGAESAKAA
+587 AKGGAESAKTA

-612 ATQKATEATTKASE
+612 ATNKATEAGTKASE
-626 AAKSAQAAAQSAKVA
+626 AAKSAQAAAESAKTA
-641 AFAVRL
+641 AYAMRL
-647 TSTNMSASGT
+647 TSVNMSASGT
-657 AAVSTLTPSTN
+657 AAITSLTPQTN
-668 VKVGD
+668 IKVGD
-673 TVIDPDGEVFSITSI
+673 TVIDPDGEVFSITAI
-688 SGSTFTVGSKLTSI
+688 AGSTFTVGAKLTSL
-702 KGPQG
+702 KGPKG

-719 APLAIKGS
+719 APLSIKGS
-727 FPSLEELQEQH
+727 FPTLDELQEQH
-738 PVGQLGDA
+738 PAGQLGDA

-756 NGSRWQ
+756 NGSAWQ

-775 TPGTPGAPGADGKD
+775 APGTPGAPGADGKD

-830 FKNLKGQKGDKGD
+830 FKNLKGQKGD
-843 PGANGADGANATIT
+843 PGANGADGANAVIAG
-857 SATAS
+857 ATAS
-862 VDGTTGA
+862 VDATTGT

-892 KGATGSAGTTTWAG
+892 KGATGPAGTTTWAG

-911 TFFTSKGISMG
+911 SYFKASGISMG

>member
-15 GTGLVTAFTF
+15 GTGLVSAYTF
-25 AFKVFRSEDVK
+25 AFKVFRPEDVK
-36 VLRSAS
+36 VVRSESA
-42 SDASAQDEA
+42 DASAQDEA

-71 GTVTLASP
+71 GTVTLVSP

-108 ATLNNSAD
+108 TTLNESAD

-136 ASSDKTPEDMTEE
+136 ASADKTPEDLTEE
-149 LMSAQEDARR
+149 LLSAQADARQ
-159 FADAAQQSAD
+159 FADAAQKSAEE
-169 SAKKSEEKTAKY
+169 AKKSEEQTKVY

-195 KTVADNIEPVK
+195 KTVADNIETVK
-206 TIGQDIESVKL
+206 TVGQNVESVKS

-240 SENLQAYKTVASIKD
+240 PENLEAYKTVASIKD
-255 QVVVDAQIASEI
+255 QVVTDAEIANEI
-267 VAVAGMK
+267 VTVAGMK
-274 DHVVTVSTNIGD
+274 DHVVTVSTNID
-286 VKDVSNNMDKIGAV
+286 NVKDVSNNMDKIGAV
-300 AGDLQGGKCVPVKF
+300 AGDLTGGKCTPAKF
-314 SAGRLTDEPAQDCTA
+314 SAGRLTEEPAQDCTA

-337 ADHVV
+337 ADHIV

-357 KAAGALDSTLE
+357 KAANSAEASAENAL
-368 NVRRA
+368 RA
-373 EAAQSAA
+373 EAARAGA
-380 ESANTSAQSAKT
+380 ESANASAQSAKT
-392 SAAGSATAAGSSATL
+392 SAEQSAASAGSSATL
-407 AKKWATQMGSPVE
+407 AKKWATQMGTPVE

-440 SEVLAE
+440 SETLEA
-446 VKKAGQDA
+446 VKLAGQTA
-454 VAVITQEGGTQ
+454 LASITQEGGTQ

-470 AEGQKQVKAVGD
+470 AEGQKQVKAV
-482 LGSSWET
+482 ET
-489 KVNSAGSTQVKAVEA
+489 AGSTQV
-504 SGATQTQAVNSAGT
+504 GAVNA
-518 SWHAKVEQAGTR
+518 
-530 QTNAVNQA
+530 A
-538 GATQVK
+538 GAAQVK

-568 TAAASAQKTAETA
+568 TAASSAQKAAETAKAGADTA
-581 KSGADT
+581 KSGA
-587 AKTGAESAKAA
+587 ESAKTA

-607 TAATT
+607 TAANT
-612 ATQKATEATTKASE
+612 ATTKATEATTKASE
-626 AAKSAQAAAQSAKVA
+626 AAKSAQAAAESAKTA
-641 AFAVRL
+641 AYAMRL
-647 TSTNMSASGT
+647 TSVNMSASGT
-657 AAVSTLTPSTN
+657 AAITSLTPQAN
-668 VKVGD
+668 IKVGD
-673 TVIDPDGEVFSITSI
+673 TVIDPDGEVFSITAI
-688 SGSTFTVGSKLTSI
+688 AGSTFTVGAKLASI
-702 KGPQG
+702 KGAKG

-719 APLAIKGS
+719 APLSIKGS
-727 FPSLEELQEQH
+727 FPTLDELQEQH
-738 PVGQLGDA
+738 PAGQLGDA

-756 NGSRWQ
+756 NGSAWQ

-830 FKNLKGQKGDKGD
+830 FKNLKGQKGDTGD

-857 SATAS
+857 GATAT
-862 VDGTTGA
+862 VDATTGT

-892 KGATGSAGTTTWAG
+892 KGATGPAGTTTWAG
-906 ITDKP
+906 ITGKP
-911 TFFTSKGISMG
+911 SYFKASGISMG

>member
-15 GTGLVTAFTF
+15 GTGLVSAYTF
-25 AFKVFRSEDVK
+25 AFKVFRPEDVK
-36 VLRSAS
+36 VVRSESA
-42 SDASAQDEA
+42 DASAQDEA

-71 GTVTLASP
+71 GTVTLVSP

-108 ATLNNSAD
+108 TTLNESAD

-136 ASSDKTPEDMTEE
+136 ASADKTPEDLTEE
-149 LMSAQEDARR
+149 LLSAQADARQ
-159 FADAAQQSAD
+159 FADAAQKSAEE
-169 SAKKSEEKTAKY
+169 AKKSELKTAEY
-181 AEAATVIVPFKDEI
+181 AEAATAIVPFKDEI

-206 TIGQDIESVKL
+206 TVGLNIEPVKSV
-217 VAAIKDET
+217 ASIKDET
-225 VAVAGALDD
+225 VVVAGAVAD
-234 IGTAAA
+234 IETAAA
-240 SENLQAYKTVASIKD
+240 PENLEAYKTVASIKD
-255 QVVVDAQIASEI
+255 QVVTDAEIANEI
-267 VAVAGMK
+267 VTVAGMK
-274 DHVVTVSTNIGD
+274 DHVVTVSTNID
-286 VKDVSNNMDKIGAV
+286 NVKDVSNNMDKIGAV
-300 AGDLQGGKCVPVKF
+300 AGDLTGGKCTPAKF

-337 ADHVV
+337 ADHIV

-357 KAAGALDSTLE
+357 KAANSAEASAE
-368 NVRRA
+368 NARRA
-373 EAAQSAA
+373 EAAQAGA
-380 ESANTSAQSAKT
+380 ESANASAQSAKT
-392 SAAGSATAAGSSATL
+392 SAAGSATSAGSSATL
-407 AKKWATQMGSPVE
+407 AKKWATQMGTPVE

-440 SEVLAE
+440 SETLEA
-446 VKKAGQDA
+446 VKLAGQTA
-454 VAVITQEGGTQ
+454 LASITQEGGTQ

-470 AEGQKQVKAVGD
+470 AEGQKQVRAV
-482 LGSSWET
+482 ET
-489 KVNSAGSTQVKAVEA
+489 AGSTQVGAV
-504 SGATQTQAVNSAGT
+504 SA
-518 SWHAKVEQAGTR
+518 
-530 QTNAVNQA
+530 A
-538 GATQVK
+538 GAAQVK

-553 TANAKAQADAAAKSA
+553 TVNAKAQADAAAKSA
-568 TAAASAQKTAETA
+568 TAASSAQKAAETAKAGADTA
-581 KSGADT
+581 KSGA
-587 AKTGAESAKAA
+587 ESAKTA

-612 ATQKATEATTKASE
+612 ATNKATEAGTKASE
-626 AAKSAQAAAQSAKVA
+626 AAKSAQAAAESAKTA
-641 AFAVRL
+641 AYAMRL
-647 TSTNMSASGT
+647 TSVNVSASGT
-657 AAVSTLTPSTN
+657 AAITSLTPQTN
-668 VKVGD
+668 IKVGD
-673 TVIDPDGEVFSITSI
+673 TVIDPDGEVFSITAI
-688 SGSTFTVGSKLTSI
+688 AGSTFTVGAKLASI
-702 KGPQG
+702 KGAKG

-719 APLAIKGS
+719 APLSIKGS
-727 FPSLEELQEQH
+727 FPTLDELQEQH
-738 PVGQLGDA
+738 PAGQLGDA

-756 NGSRWQ
+756 NGSAWQ
-762 DVGDIK
+762 DVGGIK

-823 ARTFAFE
+823 ARTFAFA
-830 FKNLKGQKGDKGD
+830 FKNLKGQKGD
-843 PGANGADGANATIT
+843 PGANGADGANAVIAG
-857 SATAS
+857 ATAS
-862 VDGTTGA
+862 VDATTGT

-892 KGATGSAGTTTWAG
+892 KGATGPAGTTTWAG
-906 ITDKP
+906 ITGKP
-911 TFFTSKGISMG
+911 AYFTGKGISMG

>member
-15 GTGLVTAFTF
+15 GTGLVSAYTF
-25 AFKVFRSEDVK
+25 AFKVFRPEDVK
-36 VLRSAS
+36 VVRSESA
-42 SDASAQDEA
+42 DASAQDEA

-71 GTVTLASP
+71 GTVTLVSP

-108 ATLNNSAD
+108 TTLNESAD

-136 ASSDKTPEDMTEE
+136 ASADKTPEDLTEE
-149 LMSAQEDARR
+149 LLSAQADARQ
-159 FADAAQQSAD
+159 FADAAQKSAEE
-169 SAKKSEEKTAKY
+169 AKKSEEQTKVY

-195 KTVADNIEPVK
+195 KTVADNIETVK
-206 TIGQDIESVKL
+206 TVGQNVESVKS

-240 SENLQAYKTVASIKD
+240 PENLAAYKTVATIKD
-255 QVVVDAQIASEI
+255 QVVTDAEISTEI
-267 VAVAGMK
+267 VTVANMK
-274 DHVVTVSTNIGD
+274 DHVATVSTNIVD
-286 VKDVSNNMDKIGAV
+286 VTDVSNNLDKIGAV
-300 AGDLQGGKCVPVKF
+300 AGDLTGGKCTPAKF

-337 ADHVV
+337 ADHIV

-357 KAAGALDSTLE
+357 KAANSVGASAE
-368 NVRRA
+368 NARRA
-373 EAAQSAA
+373 EAAQAGA
-380 ESANTSAQSAKT
+380 ESANASAQSAKT
-392 SAAGSATAAGSSATL
+392 SAAGSATSAGSSATL
-407 AKKWATQMGSPVE
+407 AKKWATQMGTPVE

-433 SGAAGSS
+433 FGAAGSS
-440 SEVLAE
+440 SETLEA
-446 VKKAGQDA
+446 VKLAGQTA
-454 VAVITQEGGTQ
+454 LASITQEGGTQ
-465 VAAVT
+465 IAAVT
-470 AEGQKQVKAVGD
+470 AEGQKQVKAV
-482 LGSSWET
+482 ET
-489 KVNSAGSTQVKAVEA
+489 AGSTQV
-504 SGATQTQAVNSAGT
+504 GAVNA
-518 SWHAKVEQAGTR
+518 
-530 QTNAVNQA
+530 A
-538 GATQVK
+538 GAAQVK

-553 TANAKAQADAAAKSA
+553 TANAKAQADAAAKAA
-568 TAAASAQKTAETA
+568 TTALSAQKAAETAKAGADTA
-581 KSGADT
+581 KSGA
-587 AKTGAESAKAA
+587 ESAKTA

-607 TAATT
+607 TAANT
-612 ATQKATEATTKASE
+612 ATTKATEATTKASE
-626 AAKSAQAAAQSAKVA
+626 AAKSAQAAAESAKTA
-641 AFAVRL
+641 AYAMRL
-647 TSTNMSASGT
+647 TSVNMSASGT
-657 AAVSTLTPSTN
+657 AAITSLTPQAN
-668 VKVGD
+668 IKVGD
-673 TVIDPDGEVFSITSI
+673 TVIDPDGEVFSITAI
-688 SGSTFTVGSKLTSI
+688 AGSTFTVGAKLASI
-702 KGPQG
+702 KGAKG

-719 APLAIKGS
+719 APLSIKGS
-727 FPSLEELQEQH
+727 FPTLDELQEQH
-738 PVGQLGDA
+738 PAGQLGDA

-756 NGSRWQ
+756 NGSAWQ

-830 FKNLKGQKGDKGD
+830 FKNLKGQKGDTGD

-857 SATAS
+857 GATAT
-862 VDGTTGA
+862 VDATTGT

-892 KGATGSAGTTTWAG
+892 KGATGPAGTTTWAG

-911 TFFTSKGISMG
+911 AYFTGKGISMG